1 MEPTLVNRTARLFD
15 LYEQYPLTLLS
26 LSDLHTYELLILI
39 AYAIML
45 VFSFF
50 TNMIAIVVFS
60 FGRRSHSGFSSFL
73 LNLSIFN
80 IIMTVYCIPFTISSV
95 IFQRWLFPDS
105 LCVVLDAFKRFSITG
120 LLLTLIAVAVDRYCA
135 VKYPLANKQYSIH
148 RRNTIVLLAIWIISF
163 ISAVLWSSAY
173 SSPMVKPR
181 LWVNSR
187 SLLED
192 YLDAIE
198 GPIDVSKLRAVLSKL
213 HFEVVNTTQC
223 VPNRDDRP
231 NEIQPA
237 ISNFLQTYFVPLFI
251 LAFVYLHIAAIL
263 WRRSSNGQSRIRV
276 AAAHSISS
284 HESVKFKRK
293 LKQVSGFALRPVG
306 EQIGYTGPR
315 IVRLIHSGN

>member
-1 MEPTLVNRTARLFD
+1 MEPDLANRTTHLFD
-15 LYEQYPLTLLS
+15 LYEKYPLTLLS
-26 LSDLHTYELLILI
+26 LADLHTYELIILI
-39 AYAIML
+39 AYGVML

-148 RRNTIVLLAIWIISF
+148 RRNCSALLSIWVLSV
-163 ISAVLWSSAY
+163 ISAALWSTAY

-187 SLLED
+187 SLLET
-192 YLDAIE
+192 YLRVIE
-198 GPIDVSKLRAVLSKL
+198 GPVDVSKADMLLAQLR
-213 HFEVVNTTQC
+213 FEVVDTTQC
-223 VPNRDDRP
+223 VPNRDDRSG
-231 NEIQPA
+231 EVQPA
-237 ISNFLQTYFVPLFI
+237 ILNFLQTYFFPLFI
-251 LAFVYLHIAAIL
+251 LAFVYMYIAVVL
-263 WRRSSNGQSRIRV
+263 WRRSSGDRSRTRV
-276 AAAHSISS
+276 TAAECISI
-284 HESVKFKRK
+284 HESLKFKRK
-293 LKQVSGFALRPVG
+293 LKEVRGFVLLFLGGKVGSSRSLR
-306 EQIGYTGPR
+306 
-315 IVRLIHSGN
+315 VRLIRSGY